1 VAYAPAVAWLLLVL
15 ARRFGDSDRPS
26 VAYSLER
33 VTEQALLGLALEQGC
48 VHKTILLWLA
58 TLGDRKV
65 IAVVA
70 ARALG
75 AGRCGAEAC
84 GGPRGQFA
92 RRRRR
97 GPEGLRAAG
106 GAQARDVPPKGPPD
120 DRRRAAA
127 ASESTT
133 SFARLLPTVA
143 SRPRRARAPLMLVK
157 KLLTPR
163 RTGTAHRHPRTSARE
178 RGLRTGLRSVRA

>member
-1 VAYAPAVAWLLLVL
+1 MAYAPAVAWLLLVL

-70 ARALG
+70 KGKLSPLSYRHVG
-75 AGRCGAEAC
+75 CDCQPVGR
-84 GGPRGQFA
+84 P
-92 RRRRR
+92 
-97 GPEGLRAAG
+97 
-106 GAQARDVPPKGPPD
+106 
-120 DRRRAAA
+120 RRRASCYRRSL
-127 ASESTT
+127 AS
-133 SFARLLPTVA
+133 
-143 SRPRRARAPLMLVK
+143 
-157 KLLTPR
+157 
-163 RTGTAHRHPRTSARE
+163 GT
-178 RGLRTGLRSVRA
+178 